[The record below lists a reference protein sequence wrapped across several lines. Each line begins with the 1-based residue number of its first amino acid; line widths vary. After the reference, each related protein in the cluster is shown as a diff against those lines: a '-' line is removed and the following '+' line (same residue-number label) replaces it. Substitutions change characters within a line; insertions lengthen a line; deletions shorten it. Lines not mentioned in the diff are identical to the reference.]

1 MPGRQLARQLNKN
14 MRTLKTS
21 TTRQAGAFTLI
32 ELLVVIAIIAILAAM
47 LLPALASAKA
57 RAHLAK
63 CRSNMRQISV
73 GAALYGSDFGDMLPP
88 VNLPAHKFNEFNA
101 EHYGRYIY
109 DDGSSADGTRVSKGN
124 TANYQNIG
132 LLYPLNY
139 AGDGTIFY
147 CPGMDTKPLSAAGGQ
162 LQSQYYLPLLSVHD
176 NNSIRSVYCFNPRA
190 GQISASDSKSYRLY
204 PKSTDFRGGSKVL
217 FNEFFVNNQTAA
229 TSALDPTVVAHDR
242 IKLLD
247 VAYSDYSVQA
257 IKITPK
263 MWSDAW
269 AGPGN
274 NLSYPQLGTVLTD
287 LEAAH

>member
-1 MPGRQLARQLNKN
+1 MHIHNTGAPRR
-14 MRTLKTS
+14 
-21 TTRQAGAFTLI
+21 AGAFTLI

-57 RAHLAK
+57 RAQLAK
-63 CRSNMRQISV
+63 CRSNMRQVSV
-73 GAALYGSDFGDMLPP
+73 GSALYASDYADMLPP

-109 DDGSSADGTRVSKGN
+109 ADGTSADGTLVSKGS

-139 AGDGTIFY
+139 AGDGSVFY
-147 CPGMDTKPLSAAGGQ
+147 CPGMDTKPLSATGGQ

-176 NNSIRSVYCFNPRA
+176 NNSIRSVYCFNPWA
-190 GQISASDSKSYRLY
+190 GQNNPGDAGNYYRLY
-204 PKSTDFRGGSKVL
+204 PKSTDFKGGSKVL
-217 FNEFFVNNQTAA
+217 FNEFFVNNQPAA
-229 TSALDPTVVAHDR
+229 SSPLDPAVVAHDR

-274 NLSYPQLGTVLTD
+274 NLTYPQLGTVLTD
-287 LEAAH
+287 LEGAH

>member
-1 MPGRQLARQLNKN
+1 MHIHNTGAPRRAE
-14 MRTLKTS
+14 
-21 TTRQAGAFTLI
+21 AFTLI

-57 RAHLAK
+57 RAQLAK

-73 GAALYGSDFGDMLPP
+73 GAAMYASDFGDILPP
-88 VNLPAHKFNEFNA
+88 VNLPSHKFNEFNA

-109 DDGSSADGTRVSKGN
+109 DDGTSPDGTLVTKGS

-139 AGDGTIFY
+139 AGDGSIYY
-147 CPGMDTKPLSAAGGQ
+147 CPGMDTKPLSTAGGQ
-162 LQSQYYLPLLSVHD
+162 LQSQYYAPLLSVHD
-176 NNSIRSVYCFNPRA
+176 SSSIRSVYCFNPWA
-190 GQISASDSKSYRLY
+190 GQVNAGDSKNYRLY
-204 PKSTDFRGGSKVL
+204 PKSTDFKGGSKVL
-217 FNEFFVNNQTAA
+217 FNEFFVNNQPAA
-229 TSALDPTVVAHDR
+229 SSPLDPAVVAHDR

-274 NLSYPQLGTVLTD
+274 NLTYPQLGTVLTD
-287 LEAAH
+287 LEGAH

>member
-1 MPGRQLARQLNKN
+1 
-14 MRTLKTS
+14 MRIAS
-21 TTRQAGAFTLI
+21 THTPRRAGAFTLI

-57 RAHLAK
+57 RAQLAK

-73 GAALYGSDFGDMLPP
+73 GSALYASDYADVLPP

-109 DDGSSADGTRVSKGN
+109 ADGTSADGTLVSKGS

-147 CPGMDTKPLSAAGGQ
+147 CPGMDTKPLSTAGGQ
-162 LQSQYYLPLLSVHD
+162 LQSQYYTPLLSVHD
-176 NNSIRSVYCFNPRA
+176 SSSIRSVYCFNPWA
-190 GQISASDSKSYRLY
+190 GQTIAGDSKYYRLY
-204 PKSTDFRGGSKVL
+204 AKSTDFKGGSKVL
-217 FNEFFVNNQTAA
+217 FNEFFVNNQLAS
-229 TSALDPTVVAHDR
+229 TSPLDPAVVAHDR

-287 LEAAH
+287 LEGAH

>member
-1 MPGRQLARQLNKN
+1 
-14 MRTLKTS
+14 
-21 TTRQAGAFTLI
+21 
-32 ELLVVIAIIAILAAM
+32 
-47 LLPALASAKA
+47 LPALASAKA
-57 RAHLAK
+57 RAQLAK
-63 CRSNMRQISV
+63 CRSNMRQVSV
-73 GAALYGSDFGDMLPP
+73 GSALYASDYADMLPP

-109 DDGSSADGTRVSKGN
+109 ADGTSADGTLVSKGS

-139 AGDGTIFY
+139 AGDGSVFY
-147 CPGMDTKPLSAAGGQ
+147 CPGMDTKPLSATGGQ

-176 NNSIRSVYCFNPRA
+176 NNSIRSVYCFNPWA
-190 GQISASDSKSYRLY
+190 GQNNPGDAGNYYRLY
-204 PKSTDFRGGSKVL
+204 PKSTDFKGGSKVL
-217 FNEFFVNNQTAA
+217 FNEFFVNNQPAA
-229 TSALDPTVVAHDR
+229 SSPLDPAVVAHDR

-274 NLSYPQLGTVLTD
+274 NLTYPQLGTVLTD
-287 LEAAH
+287 LEGAH